1 MGFWA
6 RSLVEVARRVL
17 CTGEVPGV
25 AFEVEVPEDFLRTCL
40 GVLGLMGTEAT
51 LDGGRGLK
59 PRSYVHKVYI
69 GGKAI
74 YLRYLYPEKLEMG
87 LNLVTYGEPCPRTSM
102 TLSSVD
108 LKQLTHARRV
118 A

>member
-25 AFEVEVPEDFLRTCL
+25 AFVVEVPEDFLGACL

-51 LDGGRGLK
+51 LEGGRGTKLGSRSGPRPLK
-59 PRSYVHKVYI
+59 V
-69 GGKAI
+69 A
-74 YLRYLYPEKLEMG
+74 
-87 LNLVTYGEPCPRTSM
+87 RTSGGGWVLM
-102 TLSSVD
+102 
-108 LKQLTHARRV
+108 RV
-118 A
+118 GRFLLFVSFI

>member
-25 AFEVEVPEDFLRTCL
+25 AFEVEVPEDFLRACL

-59 PRSYVHKVYI
+59 PRSRSELMLHKVTFGL
-69 GGKAI
+69 GGGRI
-74 YLRYLYPEKLEMG
+74 RMISG
-87 LNLVTYGEPCPRTSM
+87 
-102 TLSSVD
+102 
-108 LKQLTHARRV
+108 
-118 A
+118 

>member
-25 AFEVEVPEDFLRTCL
+25 AFEVEVPEDFLGACL

-59 PRSYVHKVYI
+59 PRSRSELMLHNVTFGL
-69 GGKAI
+69 GGGRIRMISGKYSLLMI
-74 YLRYLYPEKLEMG
+74 
-87 LNLVTYGEPCPRTSM
+87 LV
-102 TLSSVD
+102 
-108 LKQLTHARRV
+108 
-118 A
+118 